1 MSIKNSKKHKI
12 DMSID
17 DVVIAY
23 QNKDFSKISPSTA
36 RKRLIKKFGKNYV
49 KILNPPKQPVEDC
62 EQMQKL
68 YEHGLKNNEIS
79 KLYGMKTDKTNRI
92 IIDEYKKR
100 KIKKPRIINQKAF
113 KELASTG
120 IPIEDIQKQ
129 AENQNSIIPEEYI
142 EEYID
147 PNNFVDTNSIR
158 RKVIEILETRKQN
171 GQATNFANSFKFAEL
186 IKEKGYTTKYQATAL
201 IYKLIKDNIGI
212 NTEDFE
218 IKNNDVKQALK
229 ILLDSQ
235 ENQDNELANI
245 ILQETEFL
253 NQKNGQER

>member
-1 MSIKNSKKHKI
+1 MSIRNSRKNKVNI
-12 DMSID
+12 SIEE
-17 DVVIAY
+17 VIHAY
-23 QNKDFSKISPSTA
+23 KNKDFSKISPSTV
-36 RKRLIKKFGKNYV
+36 RKRLIKEFGENYLE
-49 KILNPPKQPVEDC
+49 ILNPPKQPEEDC
-62 EQMQKL
+62 KQIQKL

-100 KIKKPRIINQKAF
+100 KLKKPRIINQKAF
-113 KELASTG
+113 KELANTG
-120 IPIEDIQKQ
+120 IPIEEIKKQ
-129 AENQNSIIPEEYI
+129 AESQNSIIPEEYI

-158 RKVIEILETRKQN
+158 RRVIEILETRKQN
-171 GQATNFANSFKFAEL
+171 GQATNFADSFKFAEL

-218 IKNNDVKQALK
+218 IKNHDVKEA
-229 ILLDSQ
+229 IEVLLNTK
-235 ENQDNELANI
+235 ENTENELANI
-245 ILQETEFL
+245 ILQETEFI